1 MLGFLLSLA
10 VLHQVQCR
18 PADQAVSAGSDALHL
33 FVANTSSSS
42 DYHLGPILSE
52 IENIEDEI
60 NADMQALMPF
70 LNFMFDT
77 DSASDDKDSSCEDQM
92 ILQLVPDHN
101 PTISNPES
109 PQDNPLDF
117 PEESLLENNPEAAKN
132 HEAQESENPSA
143 KANPEIVSAN
153 DEEPES
159 VVENLNPAESDAVG
173 PVVEQV

>member
-18 PADQAVSAGSDALHL
+18 PADQAVSAGSDKLHL

-77 DSASDDKDSSCEDQM
+77 DSVSDDKDSSCDDQM

-101 PTISNPES
+101 PTIYNPEL
-109 PQDNPLDF
+109 QDNPLDV
-117 PEESLLENNPEAAKN
+117 PEESLLENKPEAAESY
-132 HEAQESENPSA
+132 EAGESENPTAEA
-143 KANPEIVSAN
+143 KPEIVSTN

-159 VVENLNPAESDAVG
+159 AVEKLNPAESGAVG
-173 PVVEQV
+173 PVVEQL

>member
-18 PADQAVSAGSDALHL
+18 PADQAVSTGSDALHL

-77 DSASDDKDSSCEDQM
+77 DSVSDDKDSSCEDQM

-101 PTISNPES
+101 PTILNPQL

-117 PEESLLENNPEAAKN
+117 PEESLLESNLEAAEN
-132 HEAQESENPSA
+132 QAQESENPSA
-143 KANPEIVSAN
+143 NANPEIVSAN
-153 DEEPES
+153 DDEPES
-159 VVENLNPAESDAVG
+159 AVENFNPAESDAVG